1 MSRFADWVCRAG
13 LAVCTVVLCGIP
25 VIWLTYEMQPVAA
38 GLCLAACSILLPLA
52 LLAPLERLTK
62 GLFLV
67 GLAVLSAALY
77 STTVGPMFALL
88 KAENGV
94 IVSSTGQFVACHEY
108 FSTGTIGE
116 WLLKKLN
123 LTQVEFLTQ
132 AGKLFDSFI
141 VFMNLACAG
150 AGGSLIAVE
159 GDRRSK
165 VIPIDKEQAAVTPL
179 SPIPAAISDPTR
191 MIRSLIAEMNSQ
203 TEMLA
208 RLSAQVCTLEQRIS
222 MLIVQQA
229 RFRRKVVIAAIIGAA
244 ALGLAIGGAVFIRMI
259 VLGSA

>member
-1 MSRFADWVCRAG
+1 
-13 LAVCTVVLCGIP
+13 
-25 VIWLTYEMQPVAA
+25 
-38 GLCLAACSILLPLA
+38 
-52 LLAPLERLTK
+52 
-62 GLFLV
+62 
-67 GLAVLSAALY
+67 
-77 STTVGPMFALL
+77 MFALL
-88 KAENGV
+88 KVENHV
-94 IVSSTGQFVACHEY
+94 IVSSTGQFVASHEF

-141 VFMNLACAG
+141 LFINLACAG

-165 VIPIDKEQAAVTPL
+165 VIPIDMEQAAVTPL
-179 SPIPAAISDPTR
+179 SPKPAMISDPTP

-208 RLSAQVCTLEQRIS
+208 SLSAQVSTLEQRIS

-229 RFRRKVVIAAIIGAA
+229 RFRRQAVIGAA
-244 ALGLAIGGAVFIRMI
+244 VLGLAIGGAVFIRMI

>member
-1 MSRFADWVCRAG
+1 MIRFADWVCRAG
-13 LAVCTVVLCGIP
+13 LAVCAVVFCGIP

-94 IVSSTGQFVACHEY
+94 IVSSTGQFVASHE
-108 FSTGTIGE
+108 FLSTGTIGE

-141 VFMNLACAG
+141 LFMNLACAG

-165 VIPIDKEQAAVTPL
+165 VIQIDKEQAAVIPL
-179 SPIPAAISDPTR
+179 SPIPAAISDPTP
-191 MIRSLIAEMNSQ
+191 MIHSLIAEMNSQ

-208 RLSAQVCTLEQRIS
+208 GLNVQVSTLEQRIS
-222 MLIVQQA
+222 MLIAQQA
-229 RFRRKVVIAAIIGAA
+229 SFRRKVVIGAA
-244 ALGLAIGGAVFIRMI
+244 VLGLVIGGAVFIRMLA
-259 VLGSA
+259 LGSA